1 MVYRFSSA
9 FRLLLIAVAVC
20 AVNLMSLDSAQATC
34 GDYLS
39 HAGQAETSLNDLLA
53 DPAQMPPARPC
64 SGPGCQKHRPDPAP
78 EAPVLVITVLKPAC
92 PVGFETLKSVPRQ
105 SSLVSCSPLLCAS
118 ANRARI
124 DRPPQLSG
132 F

>member
-1 MVYRFSSA
+1 MVYRPSSA
-9 FRLLLIAVAVC
+9 LRLLLIAVAVC

-39 HAGQAETSLNDLLA
+39 HAGQNDTSVTDLLTE
-53 DPAQMPPARPC
+53 PTQLPPAMPC
-64 SGPGCQKHRPDPAP
+64 SGPGCQKHRPDPVP

-92 PVGFETLKSVPRQ
+92 SAGFKTLKSEQRQ
-105 SSLVSCSPLLCAS
+105 TRLVSCSTLLCSS

-132 F
+132 S